1 VTTDPQGPP
10 DASPDGD
17 AARTAGRP
25 DPAAGA
31 AAGAGASRYPRPTVS
46 LAEAEWV
53 WRLLATEAMVES
65 AKPETVRLAVIAG
78 LTRATGARYGDLL
91 RCTTDAIDLG
101 PTTARAG
108 EGRVVL
114 THGKHR
120 TVREHVLSA
129 SVVVVLRRWMAVR
142 EVLAADLEGSV
153 PRALLLTVHHTH
165 DNGVT
170 VSSGLPITKQGLV
183 LSWRRFV
190 HRTNARYG
198 AVRSPLPTRFEQVR
212 RAWVE
217 ASVPAGPAGGLPVGP
232 GLGDDAGRDA
242 LLAAELLEQRDVEP
256 GGGVEP

>member
-1 VTTDPQGPP
+1 MTADSADVPGPTP
-10 DASPDGD
+10 AVPAVPADAIVP
-17 AARTAGRP
+17 A
-25 DPAAGA
+25 PAAESP
-31 AAGAGASRYPRPTVS
+31 ASRYPRPTVS

-91 RCTTDAIDLG
+91 RCTADAIDLG
-101 PTTARAG
+101 PTTVRAG

-120 TVREHVLSA
+120 TVREHALSA

-198 AVRSPLPTRFEQVR
+198 AVRAPLPTRFEQVR

-217 ASVPAGPAGGLPVGP
+217 ASAPAGSAGGGAVLGP

-242 LLAAELLEQRDVEP
+242 LLAAELLEQGEVETGGPVEP
-256 GGGVEP
+256 

>member
-1 VTTDPQGPP
+1 MPDDATSPTRP
-10 DASPDGD
+10 DAAGST
-17 AARTAGRP
+17 TA
-25 DPAAGA
+25 DTSTSTSA
-31 AAGAGASRYPRPTVS
+31 ASRYPRPTVT
-46 LAEAEWV
+46 LDEAEWV
-53 WRLLATEAMVES
+53 WRLLATEAMVEA

-91 RCTTDAIDLG
+91 RCTVDAIDLG
-101 PTTARAG
+101 PATERAG

-198 AVRSPLPTRFEQVR
+198 AVRAPLPTRFEQVR

-217 ASVPAGPAGGLPVGP
+217 ASAPVGSGIVAGP

-242 LLAAELLEQRDVEP
+242 LLAAELLEQREVEA
-256 GGGVEP
+256 GGGVEA

>member
-1 VTTDPQGPP
+1 VTSTEPTH
-10 DASPDGD
+10 
-17 AARTAGRP
+17 AAPGTTT
-25 DPAAGA
+25 A
-31 AAGAGASRYPRPTVS
+31 AARYPRPTVT

-53 WRLLATEAMVES
+53 WRTLATEAMTEA

-78 LTRATGARYGDLL
+78 LTRTTGARYSDLL
-91 RCTTDAIDLG
+91 RCTVDAIDLG
-101 PTTARAG
+101 PTGSRAG
-108 EGRVVL
+108 QGRVVL

-142 EVLAADLEGSV
+142 EELAADLEGSV

-170 VSSGLPITKQGLV
+170 VASGLPITKQGLV

-198 AVRSPLPTRFEQVR
+198 AVRAPLPTRFEQVR
-212 RAWVE
+212 RAWAE
-217 ASVPAGPAGGLPVGP
+217 ASGPDGPGGAVGP
-232 GLGDDAGRDA
+232 GLGADAGRDA
-242 LLAAELLEQRDVEP
+242 LLAAELLEERDVET
-256 GGGVEP
+256 GGGIEA

>member
-1 VTTDPQGPP
+1 MTVDDVPHPEAGNRP
-10 DASPDGD
+10 AK
-17 AARTAGRP
+17 TAG
-25 DPAAGA
+25 
-31 AAGAGASRYPRPTVS
+31 RYPRPTVT

-53 WRLLATEAMVES
+53 WRTLATEAMTEA
-65 AKPETVRLAVIAG
+65 AKPEIVRLAVIAG
-78 LTRATGARYGDLL
+78 LTRATGARYSDLL
-91 RCTTDAIDLG
+91 RCTADAIDLG
-101 PTTARAG
+101 PAGARAG

-120 TVREHVLSA
+120 VVREHVLSA

-142 EVLAADLEGSV
+142 DELAADLEGSV

-170 VSSGLPITKQGLV
+170 ISSGLPITKQGLV

-198 AVRSPLPTRFEQVR
+198 AVRAPLPTRFEQVR

-217 ASVPAGPAGGLPVGP
+217 ASGPDGPGGAVGP
-232 GLGDDAGRDA
+232 GLGADAGRDA
-242 LLAAELLEQRDVEP
+242 LLAAELLEERDVEA
-256 GGGVEP
+256 GGGVEA